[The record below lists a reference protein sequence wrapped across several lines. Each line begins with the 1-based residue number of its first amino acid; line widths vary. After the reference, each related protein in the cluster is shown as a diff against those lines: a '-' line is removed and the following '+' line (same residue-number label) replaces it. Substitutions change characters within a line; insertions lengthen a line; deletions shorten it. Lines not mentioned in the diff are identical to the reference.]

1 MSALLNFFR
10 SAHSQRAFAGVR
22 AETRAD
28 DILRVLTI
36 RGFDIAGAARE
47 AIQSCTDLEVLGGWL
62 DGALTVPSAVD
73 LFRLVSEKPNFFY
86 CSEVGQRAFTDV
98 RLDSRADDILRILRA
113 RGREVTAETR
123 ERLQSCRDMDVL
135 GTWLDRAVTVSRADE
150 LFVDG

>member
-28 DILRVLTI
+28 DILRVLTV
-36 RGFDIAGAARE
+36 RGFDIAGAGRE
-47 AIQSCTDLEVLGGWL
+47 AIQSCTDLEILGDWL

-73 LFRLVSEKPNFFY
+73 LFHLVSEKPNFFY

-98 RLDSRADDILRILRA
+98 RLESRADDILRILKA
-113 RGREVTAETR
+113 RGLEVTAETR
-123 ERLQSCRDMDVL
+123 ERVRACRDVDL
-135 GTWLDRAVTVSRADE
+135 LRTWLDRAVTASRAEE
-150 LFVDG
+150 LFTDG